1 MKSNFLPKTDFLKYN
16 IMKPCLRT
24 RRTTRFIRY
33 YHDIKKGHI
42 GLGSAIAYQ
51 SEDYPTKKRDR
62 ERPLK
67 ASAHRGDFQVLTR
80 VSKMKSL
87 SPPPF
92 PLLPFC
98 GGANFHQIGK
108 TDIPFV
114 FLFTAIFLFL
124 LSSFIWPVPLQSA
137 PHFISLR
144 SFPLKEEGETEK
156 AIIPFFFSE
165 KKKIWGI
172 LFAPIGPFWRNGAVG
187 RNRRTGNSHLSP

>member
-1 MKSNFLPKTDFLKYN
+1 MIYFFYYNKSQEGNLTFSQKRIFLKSSV
-16 IMKPCLRT
+16 MKPYLRT

-51 SEDYPTKKRDR
+51 SEDYPTKEIDR

-67 ASAHRGDFQVLTR
+67 ASATWETFKFWRESQKW
-80 VSKMKSL
+80 SPN
-87 SPPPF
+87 PPPF
-92 PLLPFC
+92 PFATILWWCQLSPDWENGYSICFSFY
-98 GGANFHQIGK
+98 G
-108 TDIPFV
+108 DIS
-114 FLFTAIFLFL
+114 LF

-165 KKKIWGI
+165 KKKICGEFC
-172 LFAPIGPFWRNGAVG
+172 LRP
-187 RNRRTGNSHLSP
+187 